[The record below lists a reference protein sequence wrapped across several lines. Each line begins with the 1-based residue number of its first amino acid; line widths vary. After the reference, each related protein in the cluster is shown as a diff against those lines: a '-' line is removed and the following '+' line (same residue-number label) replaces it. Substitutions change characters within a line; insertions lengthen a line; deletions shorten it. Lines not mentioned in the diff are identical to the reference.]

1 MDISDFMA
9 LSPTER
15 LKFAPIIA
23 KYNPATRCEKCE
35 CTWCDY
41 KLGDKLCRTIL
52 GRDEYLI
59 LSKELTKLVNE
70 KSKRDNQND

>member
-1 MDISDFMA
+1 MEQRKINGLIIDGEVYIATLSD
-9 LSPTER
+9 
-15 LKFAPIIA
+15 
-23 KYNPATRCEKCE
+23 NPATRCKKCE

-70 KSKRDNQND
+70 KSKRDNRND

>member
-1 MDISDFMA
+1 MEQRKINGLIIDGEVYIATLSD
-9 LSPTER
+9 T
-15 LKFAPIIA
+15 
-23 KYNPATRCEKCE
+23 PATRCEKCE